1 VSVGRIG
8 LENDGETVVVVL
20 RGEHDIS
27 TAPEV
32 RAELDRALESGHDVV
47 VDLSLTEF
55 IDSSILGV
63 LVSAHRTA
71 SSAVPA
77 GGGFAL
83 VATPAGPVTRL
94 LELVAVSD
102 VMRVYA
108 TRAEAL
114 TGTDNGA
121 A

>member
-1 VSVGRIG
+1 MSVGRIG
-8 LENDGETVVVVL
+8 RETDGETVVLVL

-32 RAELDRALESGHDVV
+32 RAELGHALESGHDVV

-63 LVSAHRTA
+63 LVAAHRTA

-77 GGGFAL
+77 GRFAV
-83 VATPAGPVTRL
+83 VATPTGPVTRL

-102 VMRVYA
+102 VMRMYA

-114 TGTDNGA
+114 AGAGNGSA
-121 A
+121 